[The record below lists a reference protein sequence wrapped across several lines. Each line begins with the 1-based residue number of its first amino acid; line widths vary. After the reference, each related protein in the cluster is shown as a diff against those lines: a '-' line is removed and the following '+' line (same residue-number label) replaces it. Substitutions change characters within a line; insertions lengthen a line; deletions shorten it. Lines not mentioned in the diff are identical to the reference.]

1 MSASVSPDATCRERV
16 KATIPSGN
24 DYSIVYNS
32 DIIFK
37 TVG

>member
-32 DIIFK
+32 NIII
-37 TVG
+37 